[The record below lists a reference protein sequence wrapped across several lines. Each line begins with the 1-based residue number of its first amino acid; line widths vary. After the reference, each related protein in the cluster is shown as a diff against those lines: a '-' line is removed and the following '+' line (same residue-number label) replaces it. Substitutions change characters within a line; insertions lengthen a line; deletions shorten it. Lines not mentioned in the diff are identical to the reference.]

1 MNRPYSHSSME
12 TFKTCPRKFKYNYIE
27 KPEIT
32 RLQSIEAFMG
42 TMVHESLEKLYTD
55 AKFSKLN
62 SLDEILLYYNELWE
76 KKYTPETIE
85 IIRKDF
91 TSDNYK
97 KLGEDYLSLYYE
109 TYKPFNQGKT
119 LGLEHKV
126 TIKVFDS
133 DTQIN
138 YDLTGIIDRLTL
150 FSEDIIEIHDYK
162 TNMVPKTQEQVD
174 EDKQLALY
182 SIAIKQSFPFVKR
195 IDLVWH
201 FLSVGIE
208 LRSQRTDLD
217 LDNLR
222 KEVIKIIKDIE
233 DAKKKDEFPT
243 KPSAL
248 CDWCEFRSICP
259 ATAHDIKLKALPP
272 NEFLKDDG
280 VTLVNKYNELKV
292 KKDEYLEKVD
302 KDLEKLKEAIIIYSK
317 ENHLERL
324 VGSTSSLLIKEYDSI
339 KMPEKGST
347 EREELEKLIKAT
359 GMWEEVSD
367 LSYFSLLSH
376 YKAGVFSPEFKNRLN
391 QLLTFEKIHRLYL
404 NKK

>member
-55 AKFSKLN
+55 SKFSKLN

-76 KKYTPETIE
+76 KKYTPKTIE

-91 TSDNYK
+91 TSDNYR
-97 KLGEDYLSLYYE
+97 KLGEDYLSAYYE

-126 TIKVFDS
+126 TIKVFDP
-133 DTQIN
+133 DTQVSH
-138 YDLTGIIDRLTL
+138 DLTGVIDRLTL
-150 FSEDIIEIHDYK
+150 FSEDVIEIHDYK

-195 IDLVWH
+195 VDLVWH

-233 DAKKKDEFPT
+233 EAKKKDQFPT

-259 ATAHDIKLKALPP
+259 ATAHDIKLRELPA

-280 VTLVNKYNELKV
+280 VTLVNKYQELKV
-292 KKDEYLEKVD
+292 KKDEYLDKID
-302 KDLEKLKEAIIIYSK
+302 KDLENLKEAIIIYSK
-317 ENHLERL
+317 ENNLERL

-339 KMPEKGST
+339 KMPEKGSI

-359 GMWEEVSD
+359 GMWDEVSD

-391 QLLTFEKIHRLYL
+391 QLLTFEKIHRLYI

>member
-55 AKFSKLN
+55 SKFSKLN

-76 KKYTPETIE
+76 KKYTPKTIE

-91 TSDNYK
+91 TSDNYR
-97 KLGEDYLSLYYE
+97 KLGEDYLSAYYE

-126 TIKVFDS
+126 TIKVFDP
-133 DTQIN
+133 DTQVSH
-138 YDLTGIIDRLTL
+138 DLTGVIDRLTL
-150 FSEDIIEIHDYK
+150 FSEDVIEIHDYK

-195 IDLVWH
+195 VDLVWH

-233 DAKKKDEFPT
+233 EAKKKDQFPT

-259 ATAHDIKLKALPP
+259 ATAHDIKLRELPA

-280 VTLVNKYNELKV
+280 VTLVNKYQELKV
-292 KKDEYLEKVD
+292 KKDEYLDKID
-302 KDLEKLKEAIIIYSK
+302 KDLENLKEAIIIYSK
-317 ENHLERL
+317 ENNLERL

-339 KMPEKGST
+339 KMPEKGSI
-347 EREELEKLIKAT
+347 ERGDLEKLIKAT
-359 GMWEEVSD
+359 GMWDEVSD